1 MPSKRNWFRKKKE
14 SEEQKLSERHKYISK
29 ILSVSYNT
37 PIPMEKAAYQFMYD
51 SYGNTYLDAYNNIP
65 HVGHSHPIVVEAGQR
80 QMAQLNTN
88 TRYLYDILPEYASK
102 LLSKLPSNLNKIFFV
117 NSGSEANDLAIRMA
131 KVHTGHEKIMVL
143 EHGYHGHT
151 QTGIDISDYKFNNPK
166 GQGQRNLFSKQVYQ
180 MLTMVNIEDMTVVQN
195 MQETPLMK

>member
-1 MPSKRNWFRKKKE
+1 MPSEKKLISKEKE
-14 SEEQKLSERHKYISK
+14 SEEQKLSTRHKYLSK

-37 PIPMEKAAYQFMYD
+37 PIPMEKAAFQYMYD

-102 LLSKLPSNLNKIFFV
+102 LLSKSSKLNKIFFV
-117 NSGSEANDLAIRMA
+117 IQAA
-131 KVHTGHEKIMVL
+131 K
-143 EHGYHGHT
+143 
-151 QTGIDISDYKFNNPK
+151 P
-166 GQGQRNLFSKQVYQ
+166 
-180 MLTMVNIEDMTVVQN
+180 NILLYEWQKCIQDM
-195 MQETPLMK
+195 KR